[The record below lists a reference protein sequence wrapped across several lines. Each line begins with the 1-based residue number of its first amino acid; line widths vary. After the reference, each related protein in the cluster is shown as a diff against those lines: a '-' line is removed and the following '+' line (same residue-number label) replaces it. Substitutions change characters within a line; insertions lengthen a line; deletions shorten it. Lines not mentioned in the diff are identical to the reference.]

1 MIDSMKL
8 TKHDYE
14 MIADILDA
22 HYEDTVD
29 LQKNHYLNDDTDYF
43 KQLEYLEELIDK
55 TVYMIGVR
63 SAEEGQRGAP
73 CSCKSISD
81 NDLRIIIILSKDNG

>member
-14 MIADILDA
+14 MIADILDT
-22 HYEDTVD
+22 HYEDTVEM
-29 LQKNHYLNDDTDYF
+29 QRNHYLNDDTDYF
-43 KQLEYLEELIDK
+43 KHLEYLEDLSDK
-55 TVYMIGVR
+55 VAYMIGVL
-63 SAEEGQRGAP
+63 SADEGQRGAQGRA
-73 CSCKSISD
+73 KSIPS

>member
-22 HYEDTVD
+22 HYEETVKKK
-29 LQKNHYLNDDTDYF
+29 KNHYLNDDTDYF

-63 SAEEGQRGAP
+63 SAEEE
-73 CSCKSISD
+73 
-81 NDLRIIIILSKDNG
+81 

>member
-8 TKHDYE
+8 TKDDYT

-22 HYEDTVD
+22 HYEDRVD

-43 KQLEYLEELIDK
+43 KKLEYLEELIDK
-55 TVYMIGVR
+55 VVYMIGVS
-63 SAEEGQRGAP
+63 SADEG
-73 CSCKSISD
+73 
-81 NDLRIIIILSKDNG
+81 

>member
-1 MIDSMKL
+1 
-8 TKHDYE
+8 

-22 HYEDTVD
+22 HYEDTVE

-55 TVYMIGVR
+55 TVYMIGVC
-63 SAEEGQRGAP
+63 SAQEE
-73 CSCKSISD
+73 
-81 NDLRIIIILSKDNG
+81 

>member
-1 MIDSMKL
+1 
-8 TKHDYE
+8 

-55 TVYMIGVR
+55 VVYMIHEV
-63 SAEEGQRGAP
+63 EEP
-73 CSCKSISD
+73 TT
-81 NDLRIIIILSKDNG
+81 

>member
-14 MIADILDA
+14 VISDVLDA
-22 HYEDTVD
+22 HYEEILG
-29 LQKNHYLNDDTDYF
+29 LQKDHYLDDDTDYF

-55 TVYMIGVR
+55 TIYMIGV
-63 SAEEGQRGAP
+63 
-73 CSCKSISD
+73 
-81 NDLRIIIILSKDNG
+81 LSN

>member
-22 HYEDTVD
+22 HYEETVE

-55 TVYMIGVR
+55 TVYMIGVC
-63 SAEEGQRGAP
+63 SADEGQRGAP
-73 CSCKSISD
+73 RGCKSISD

>member
-14 MIADILDA
+14 MLADIADA
-22 HYEDTVD
+22 HYEDTVE
-29 LQKNHYLNDDTDYF
+29 LQKDHYLDDDTDYF

-55 TVYMIGVR
+55 VVYMIGVC
-63 SAEEGQRGAP
+63 SSEEGQRG
-73 CSCKSISD
+73 
-81 NDLRIIIILSKDNG
+81 RTRHSKWINNNEIKNMEKFFCIH

>member
-22 HYEDTVD
+22 HYEDTVEM
-29 LQKNHYLNDDTDYF
+29 QKNHYLNDDTDYF
-43 KQLEYLEELIDK
+43 KQLEYVEELIDK
-55 TVYMIGVR
+55 VVYMIGVL
-63 SAEEGQRGAP
+63 SSEEGQRGAQGRA
-73 CSCKSISD
+73 KSISD
-81 NDLRIIIILSKDNG
+81 NDLRIIIILSKDKG

>member
-22 HYEDTVD
+22 HYEDTVEM
-29 LQKNHYLNDDTDYF
+29 QKNHYLNDDTDYF
-43 KQLEYLEELIDK
+43 KHLEYLEELSDK
-55 TVYMIGVR
+55 VAYMIGVL
-63 SAEEGQRGAP
+63 SADE
-73 CSCKSISD
+73 
-81 NDLRIIIILSKDNG
+81 